1 MRRAPRVL
9 GLILVLALVL
19 APALCAEEHSV
30 WLHRALAPIV
40 APDLPSIETEM
51 RELREGLRPLPPLI
65 PGGAG
70 VRRGYHST
78 YTPLPKKPFW
88 IVLDLKRSYPIDLV
102 ALVPADGPVP
112 ATKPGYGFPLRFQVD
127 LSDDPEFTEFTTI
140 AREVRHPYPNP
151 ARYPYVAASGGHRAR
166 YLRIY
171 AATRWQQ
178 DIRIWMIA
186 LGEIFVISGGRNVAF
201 GAEVLPF
208 AGLSTRNP
216 PVWLDENLVDH
227 QSNLGLPAGPRLST
241 THGFSSQPSAMSD
254 CEKWVQVNLP
264 EPSPIDEVRLIPAY
278 PHDSPAP
285 GYGFPL
291 RFRVEVSSESTFS
304 KPIVCASFTRED
316 YLNPG
321 DNIVSVPC
329 GGAIA
334 RHVRVIA
341 TRLHAVYDPPYPYLF
356 ALAELQIYS
365 GGSNVAIGAQVEA
378 LDHLTSERPPHIAGM
393 YPGGP
398 MWAPE
403 YLVDGFSSRHELIG
417 LSEWLTGLARR
428 GRLERRLAELSALR
442 VLRLDSIRS
451 LAANLGAAFTL
462 LLSGSLLFAIIYS
475 WRRRQHQI
483 RELRRRLARD
493 LHDEVGSS
501 LGSIRL
507 RSQVAQCAGDMPVQL
522 AQDLKEIEMIAC
534 STAESMQDII
544 WLLDGQQVGSG
555 ELISQMREVARR
567 LLAGCSYTLN
577 VSQAKANCR
586 LSLDFRR
593 NVLFA
598 FKEALYN
605 AVRHSGASHIR
616 VEIDAQGRNFSFRV
630 QDNGCGWSQAD
641 LSGGHGL
648 NNILSRARHLKG
660 HAAFDNDAV
669 SGSIVSFQVPAP

>member
-1 MRRAPRVL
+1 MRGDPRLL
-9 GLILVLALVL
+9 GLILVLA
-19 APALCAEEHSV
+19 PAACAGQHFA
-30 WLHRALAPIV
+30 WLHRSLAPV
-40 APDLPSIETEM
+40 AAPDLPGIEAEI
-51 RELREGLRPLPPLI
+51 RELKEKLVPLPPLI

-127 LSDDPEFTEFTTI
+127 LSDDPEFVEFTTI
-140 AREVRHPYPNP
+140 AQEIRRPYPNP
-151 ARYPYVAASGGHRAR
+151 GRYPYVAAAEGHRAR

-178 DIRIWMIA
+178 DLRIWMIA
-186 LGEIFVISGGRNVAF
+186 FGEIFVISGGRNVAF
-201 GAEVLPF
+201 GSEALPF

-216 PVWLDENLVDH
+216 PIWLDGNLVDH
-227 QSNLGLPAGPRLST
+227 QSNLGLPAGPRLSR
-241 THGFSSQPSAMSD
+241 THGYSSQACAVSE
-254 CEKWVQVNLP
+254 CEKWVQVNLR
-264 EPSPIDEVRLIPAY
+264 EPSPIDEVRLVPAH
-278 PHDSPAP
+278 PHDSPSP

-291 RFRVEVSSESTFS
+291 RFRVEVSSDPTFS
-304 KPIVCASFTRED
+304 KPIVCASYTKED

-329 GGAIA
+329 GGALG

-341 TRLHAVYDPPYPYLF
+341 TRLHAVYEPPYPYLL
-356 ALAELQIYS
+356 ALAELQVYS
-365 GGSNVAIGAQVEA
+365 GDSNVAINAQVEA
-378 LDHLTSERPPHIAGM
+378 LDQLTGERPPHIAGM
-393 YPGGP
+393 YPDGP
-398 MWAPE
+398 MWGPE

-417 LSEWLTGLARR
+417 LSEWLSGLARR
-428 GRLERRLAELSALR
+428 GRLERRLQELSGLR
-442 VLRLDSIRS
+442 VLRLDSIS
-451 LAANLGAAFTL
+451 TLAANLGAAFIL
-462 LLSGSLLFAIIYS
+462 LLSGSLLFAVIYS
-475 WRRRQHQI
+475 WRRREHQI

-507 RSQVAQCAGDMPVQL
+507 TSQVAQCSSSLPEHL
-522 AQDLKEIEMIAC
+522 AQDLKEIELVAC
-534 STAESMQDII
+534 STAESMQDIV
-544 WLLDGQQVGSG
+544 WLLDGQRVSSG
-555 ELISQMREVARR
+555 ELVNQMRDVARR
-567 LLAGCSYTLN
+567 LLAGCDYTLN
-577 VSQAKANCR
+577 VSPAKADCR

-616 VEIDAQGRNFSFRV
+616 VDIDSQGRNFSFRV
-630 QDNGCGWSQAD
+630 QDNGRGWSQED
-641 LSGGHGL
+641 ISRGHGL

-669 SGSIVSFQVPAP
+669 SGSRVSFQVPAP